1 MTFFPTPVVVGTE
14 GTSACRHALLAAVE
28 LCRATGS
35 PLHLLHVRLLQQ
47 GLQGRPPTPAQRE
60 RGEAEGQALLE
71 RESAVVAEHD
81 LAVSGTHLRHAERID
96 QAFVAVQEELA
107 AGLLVIG
114 DRGSSG
120 LLARLLTGS
129 AAGSAT
135 GTVRR
140 SRASVL
146 VVRERPDMRP
156 AT

>member
-35 PLHLLHVRLLQQ
+35 PLHLLHVRILSE
-47 GLQGRPPTPAQRE
+47 GLHGRPITPTQRE
-60 RGEAEGQALLE
+60 RGEQEGQALLARE
-71 RESAVVAEHD
+71 RAVAEEHGQVVD
-81 LAVSGTHLRHAERID
+81 GVHLRQSERVD
-96 QAFVAVQEELA
+96 QAFAAVQEELA

-120 LLARLLTGS
+120 SLARLLTGAATGS
-129 AAGSAT
+129 AAG
-135 GTVRR
+135 TVKR

-156 AT
+156 AG